1 MTFSFCFSLEL
12 QYGWCGSHAEFVFP
26 PPSVSMEIPHRHT
39 QRCVAMV
46 ILNLAEQTME
56 ITGPALRT

>member
-1 MTFSFCFSLEL
+1 MDGAVTRRVCLPSSISLNGDSP
-12 QYGWCGSHAEFVFP
+12 QTHPAS
-26 PPSVSMEIPHRHT
+26 
-39 QRCVAMV
+39 VAMV